1 MLILSGDRD
10 SLQLVTDKVTV
21 LYPSR
26 GVSELARMTPAAVE
40 AKYGVPPARYPE
52 LAAIV
57 GETSDNL
64 PGVPGVGPGFAAR
77 WINQYDGLDGVI
89 THADEI
95 TGKKGE
101 ALREHLGDVIRNRRL
116 NALVTDLDLPVA
128 PAGLAMQPWDRHEVH
143 TLFDGLEFRVLRERL
158 FETVQSLN
166 EEEIDES
173 GFEMSGVVLE
183 PGAVAGWLAEH
194 AGERVGVTVQG
205 TWRAG
210 TGEVR
215 SVALAAADG
224 SAAWVDAATVTP
236 EDDAALGA
244 WLADPKAPKVMHD
257 AKGPLLALAAR
268 GWQLDGLV
276 SDTALAAY
284 LVAPDQRTFDL
295 ADLTLRYLKRELKQG
310 ETEAVLRRAAAASTP
325 CSTVTTRR

>member
-1 MLILSGDRD
+1 M
-10 SLQLVTDKVTV
+10 
-21 LYPSR
+21 
-26 GVSELARMTPAAVE
+26 
-40 AKYGVPPARYPE
+40 
-52 LAAIV
+52 
-57 GETSDNL
+57 
-64 PGVPGVGPGFAAR
+64 
-77 WINQYDGLDGVI
+77 
-89 THADEI
+89 
-95 TGKKGE
+95 
-101 ALREHLGDVIRNRRL
+101 IRNRRL
-116 NALVTDLDLPVA
+116 NALVTDLDLPVD
-128 PAGLAMQPWDRHEVH
+128 PAALAMQPWDRQEVH

-183 PGAVAGWLAEH
+183 PDAVAAWLADQRGRAGRGHRAGH
-194 AGERVGVTVQG
+194 AGGPA
-205 TWRAG
+205 RA
-210 TGEVR
+210 R
-215 SVALAAADG
+215 CARVALAAADG

-236 EDDAALGA
+236 ADDAALGA

-284 LVAPDQRTFDL
+284 LVRPDQRTFDL

-310 ETEAVLRRAAAASTP
+310 GPRR
-325 CSTVTTRR
+325 